1 MSPAVASGDS
11 GLDLSHRAPPH
22 DDESRSVEGD
32 NVSDED
38 ATQDVVL
45 YEADGGVATL
55 TLNRPGSANGW
66 TGPLEKRYFELL
78 AQCQAD
84 SAIKAIV
91 VTGAGRT
98 FCPGADMN
106 NLQAYSK
113 AGPSAATGNVV
124 EARTGYP
131 LHYPT
136 TITKPTIAAINGAC
150 AGVGLVQALM
160 LDVRFSAPGVKYTV
174 AFARRGLVAE
184 YGSAWLLPRLVGH
197 SRALDLLMSSRVVL
211 AEEALTMGLIS
222 QIHPAERLLDEA
234 RSYAF
239 DLATNC
245 SPTSMAVM
253 KRQVNDAWHQSL
265 PEAMDEAFELMNKS
279 LKRADFKEG
288 VSSYLEKRSPHF
300 DPITGDL

>member
-1 MSPAVASGDS
+1 MS
-11 GLDLSHRAPPH
+11 
-22 DDESRSVEGD
+22 DD
-32 NVSDED
+32 
-38 ATQDVVL
+38 DVVL

-66 TGPLEKRYFELL
+66 TGPLQQRYFELL

-84 SAIKAIV
+84 DAIKAIV

-106 NLQAYSK
+106 DLQAFSK
-113 AGPSAATGNVV
+113 ADPSTSSGAETVTRSN
-124 EARTGYP
+124 YP
-131 LHYPT
+131 LHFPT
-136 TITKPTIAAINGAC
+136 TITKPTIGAINGAC
-150 AGVGLVQALM
+150 AGVGLIQALM
-160 LDVRFSAPGVKYTV
+160 LDLRFSAPGVKYTV
-174 AFARRGLVAE
+174 AFARRGLIAE
-184 YGSAWLLPRLVGH
+184 YGAAWLLPRLVGQ

-211 AEEALTMGLIS
+211 ADEALSMGLIS
-222 QIHPAERLLDEA
+222 QIHPADRLLDEA

-253 KRQVNDAWHQSL
+253 KRQVTHSWQQDL

-279 LKRADFKEG
+279 LRRPDFKEG
-288 VSSYLEKRSPHF
+288 VSSYLEKRSPAFH
-300 DPITGDL
+300 PIGDL